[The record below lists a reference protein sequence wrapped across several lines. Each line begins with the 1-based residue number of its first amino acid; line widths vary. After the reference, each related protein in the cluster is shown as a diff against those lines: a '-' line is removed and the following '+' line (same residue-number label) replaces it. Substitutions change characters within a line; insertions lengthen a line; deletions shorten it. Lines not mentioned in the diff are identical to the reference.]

1 MYKKSV
7 QGWLKHLDFMIL
19 DVVCL
24 WISFTLAFN
33 MRHGSLDV
41 LANSLYRDMMW
52 SLALMDIVV
61 IFFFDS
67 LKNVLKRGFYQEF
80 VMTVKQ
86 TCLITLCSVFYLF
99 TFKEAENY
107 SRLVLGYTA
116 ALYLLLSYVL
126 RCLWKNCLRKYFGG
140 AEKRSLLIVTV
151 SDIVDTVIDNIKNKN
166 YGDYFVTGVCILD
179 KKAKGR
185 VIDGVTVVAD
195 EDDLV
200 EYVCREWVDE
210 VFINIPE
217 SEPYPAELLDK
228 FIEMGVV
235 VHMKLAKSQN
245 LLGKKQF
252 VEHLGTYTVLTTSIN
267 SVSRRQIILK
277 RMMDIAGGLA
287 GCIITGI
294 LCIFVGP
301 AIYIQS
307 PGPIFFKQTRV
318 GKNGKM
324 FQMYKFRSMYMD
336 AEERKAELMKEN
348 RVQDGMMFKLDFDPR
363 IIGSK
368 KLPDGTIKKGV
379 GNFIRDWSLDEFPQF
394 LNVLK
399 GDMSLVGT
407 RPPTVDEWDK
417 YELHHRARL
426 ATKPGLTGMWQVSG
440 RSNITD
446 FEEVV
451 KLDKQ
456 YISEWT
462 IFFNYISLDRI
473 AKVVDVLFYASCIAF
488 FVRFANTFS
497 LSALKQISF
506 IDSSSP
512 FESDMAQFFL
522 LYCLYFFYTKQTW
535 KSMISVILCFLCFKR
550 FTLVM
555 LIILLVINKIMC
567 YLDMAQKEL
576 ESYEQQWPEILDKLN
591 KYGMY
596 FKMGK

>member
-1 MYKKSV
+1 
-7 QGWLKHLDFMIL
+7 
-19 DVVCL
+19 
-24 WISFTLAFN
+24 
-33 MRHGSLDV
+33 
-41 LANSLYRDMMW
+41 
-52 SLALMDIVV
+52 
-61 IFFFDS
+61 
-67 LKNVLKRGFYQEF
+67 
-80 VMTVKQ
+80 
-86 TCLITLCSVFYLF
+86 
-99 TFKEAENY
+99 
-107 SRLVLGYTA
+107 
-116 ALYLLLSYVL
+116 
-126 RCLWKNCLRKYFGG
+126 
-140 AEKRSLLIVTV
+140 
-151 SDIVDTVIDNIKNKN
+151 
-166 YGDYFVTGVCILD
+166 
-179 KKAKGR
+179 
-185 VIDGVTVVAD
+185 
-195 EDDLV
+195 
-200 EYVCREWVDE
+200 
-210 VFINIPE
+210 
-217 SEPYPAELLDK
+217 
-228 FIEMGVV
+228 
-235 VHMKLAKSQN
+235 
-245 LLGKKQF
+245 
-252 VEHLGTYTVLTTSIN
+252 
-267 SVSRRQIILK
+267 
-277 RMMDIAGGLA
+277 
-287 GCIITGI
+287 
-294 LCIFVGP
+294 
-301 AIYIQS
+301 
-307 PGPIFFKQTRV
+307 
-318 GKNGKM
+318 
-324 FQMYKFRSMYMD
+324 
-336 AEERKAELMKEN
+336 
-348 RVQDGMMFKLDFDPR
+348 
-363 IIGSK
+363 
-368 KLPDGTIKKGV
+368 
-379 GNFIRDWSLDEFPQF
+379 
-394 LNVLK
+394 
-399 GDMSLVGT
+399 MSLVGT